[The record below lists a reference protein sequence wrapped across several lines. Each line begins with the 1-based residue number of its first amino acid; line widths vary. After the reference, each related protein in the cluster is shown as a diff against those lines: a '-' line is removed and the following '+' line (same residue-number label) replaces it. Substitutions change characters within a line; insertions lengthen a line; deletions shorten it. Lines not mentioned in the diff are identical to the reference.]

1 MKLLIFISLFGGLLL
16 ASCGSS
22 SSQKNASTQEVNPA
36 DTIYLGDLREK
47 FEGDSIFFKV
57 VAPDLMLMDYQYFW
71 AATESEAVEK
81 GLTKEYYKRVKKEIS
96 ETNEAIKKGF
106 HDTKWPGRIEKIKD
120 NPVFIIDGAHNEDGA
135 RSLTNALEKNFKGKK
150 LTFLIGMLADKDI
163 DSVLDLLMD
172 KFEKVVTTTPDSDRA
187 ISCEELKA
195 KIEKYGKEVVAIPKI
210 EEAVQYVL
218 NHAEKDEV
226 IIAAGSLYMIGHI
239 RSLVK

>member
-71 AATESEAVEK
+71 ATTESEAVEK

-96 ETNEAIKKGF
+96 ETNEAIKKGVMKGA
-106 HDTKWPGRIEKIKD
+106 DVKRIPDFQE
-120 NPVFIIDGAHNEDGA
+120 GQ
-135 RSLTNALEKNFKGKK
+135 KK
-150 LTFLIGMLADKDI
+150 
-163 DSVLDLLMD
+163 
-172 KFEKVVTTTPDSDRA
+172 
-187 ISCEELKA
+187 
-195 KIEKYGKEVVAIPKI
+195 
-210 EEAVQYVL
+210 
-218 NHAEKDEV
+218 
-226 IIAAGSLYMIGHI
+226 
-239 RSLVK
+239 

>member
-71 AATESEAVEK
+71 AAKESEAVEK

-96 ETNEAIKKGF
+96 ETNEAIKKGVMKGA
-106 HDTKWPGRIEKIKD
+106 DVKRIPDFQE
-120 NPVFIIDGAHNEDGA
+120 GQ
-135 RSLTNALEKNFKGKK
+135 KK
-150 LTFLIGMLADKDI
+150 
-163 DSVLDLLMD
+163 
-172 KFEKVVTTTPDSDRA
+172 
-187 ISCEELKA
+187 
-195 KIEKYGKEVVAIPKI
+195 
-210 EEAVQYVL
+210 
-218 NHAEKDEV
+218 
-226 IIAAGSLYMIGHI
+226 
-239 RSLVK
+239 

>member
-81 GLTKEYYKRVKKEIS
+81 GLKEYYKRVKKEIS
-96 ETNEAIKKGF
+96 ETNEAIKKGVMKGA
-106 HDTKWPGRIEKIKD
+106 DVKRIPDFQE
-120 NPVFIIDGAHNEDGA
+120 GQ
-135 RSLTNALEKNFKGKK
+135 KK
-150 LTFLIGMLADKDI
+150 
-163 DSVLDLLMD
+163 
-172 KFEKVVTTTPDSDRA
+172 
-187 ISCEELKA
+187 
-195 KIEKYGKEVVAIPKI
+195 
-210 EEAVQYVL
+210 
-218 NHAEKDEV
+218 
-226 IIAAGSLYMIGHI
+226 
-239 RSLVK
+239 

>member
-71 AATESEAVEK
+71 AATEAEAVEK

-96 ETNEAIKKGF
+96 ETNEAIKKGVMKGA
-106 HDTKWPGRIEKIKD
+106 DVKRIPDFQE
-120 NPVFIIDGAHNEDGA
+120 GQ
-135 RSLTNALEKNFKGKK
+135 KK
-150 LTFLIGMLADKDI
+150 
-163 DSVLDLLMD
+163 
-172 KFEKVVTTTPDSDRA
+172 
-187 ISCEELKA
+187 
-195 KIEKYGKEVVAIPKI
+195 
-210 EEAVQYVL
+210 
-218 NHAEKDEV
+218 
-226 IIAAGSLYMIGHI
+226 
-239 RSLVK
+239 

>member
-1 MKLLIFISLFGGLLL
+1 MIDILLIFISLFGGLLL

-96 ETNEAIKKGF
+96 ETNEAIKKGVMKGA
-106 HDTKWPGRIEKIKD
+106 DVKRIPDFQE
-120 NPVFIIDGAHNEDGA
+120 GQ
-135 RSLTNALEKNFKGKK
+135 KK
-150 LTFLIGMLADKDI
+150 
-163 DSVLDLLMD
+163 
-172 KFEKVVTTTPDSDRA
+172 
-187 ISCEELKA
+187 
-195 KIEKYGKEVVAIPKI
+195 
-210 EEAVQYVL
+210 
-218 NHAEKDEV
+218 
-226 IIAAGSLYMIGHI
+226 
-239 RSLVK
+239 

>member
-96 ETNEAIKKGF
+96 ETNYKRQNKLF
-106 HDTKWPGRIEKIKD
+106 HFHKTFCSEFDIINTKQ
-120 NPVFIIDGAHNEDGA
+120 NVHF
-135 RSLTNALEKNFKGKK
+135 T
-150 LTFLIGMLADKDI
+150 
-163 DSVLDLLMD
+163 
-172 KFEKVVTTTPDSDRA
+172 KVVSPIFQFCLSLHQFS
-187 ISCEELKA
+187 IGA
-195 KIEKYGKEVVAIPKI
+195 KVPFINKR
-210 EEAVQYVL
+210 
-218 NHAEKDEV
+218 D
-226 IIAAGSLYMIGHI
+226 
-239 RSLVK
+239 